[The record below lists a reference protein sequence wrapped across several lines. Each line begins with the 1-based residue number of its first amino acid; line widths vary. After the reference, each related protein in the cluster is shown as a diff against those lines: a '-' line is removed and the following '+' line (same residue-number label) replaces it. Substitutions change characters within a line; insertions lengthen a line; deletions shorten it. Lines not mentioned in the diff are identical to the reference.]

1 MVNNYITGIVR
12 WLVILAMPILLLLT
26 FARGLIS
33 EGYLRYE
40 YGKAD
45 FPPDIYGFT
54 QAERLELASVAIR
67 FLWQEQP
74 AEQAV
79 AMLEAQRLPGSNQPL
94 YNPYELSH
102 MIDVKHFTEKLW
114 RVYWGSVVLVLGGL
128 GWLLARRETRPEAFN
143 ALLGGGLLTS
153 GLLIGLTSFVL
164 LSWRT
169 FFIQFHELFFEPGTW
184 TFNWSDSLIRLFPD
198 RFWFDAGAIITVS
211 TLVAGI
217 IVAAVGYLLRRRAR
231 V

>member
-1 MVNNYITGIVR
+1 MNNYITGIVR

-54 QAERLELASVAIR
+54 QAERLELALVAIR

>member
-1 MVNNYITGIVR
+1 MNNYITGIVR
-12 WLVILAMPILLLLT
+12 WLVILAMPIFLLLT
-26 FARGLIS
+26 FARALIS

-40 YGKAD
+40 YGKAA
-45 FPPDIYGFT
+45 FPPDIYGFS
-54 QAERLELASVAIR
+54 QAQRLELASVAIR
-67 FLWQEQP
+67 FLWQDQP

-79 AMLEAQRLPGSNQPL
+79 TMLEAQRMPGLDQPL

-102 MIDVKHFTEKLW
+102 MIDVKNFTEKLW
-114 RVYWGSVVLVLGGL
+114 RVYWGSVLLVLGGL
-128 GWLLARRETRPEAFN
+128 GWLAARQQTRIEAFN
-143 ALLGGGLLTS
+143 ALFGGGLLTT
-153 GLLIGLTSFVL
+153 GLLIGLTGFVL

-217 IVAAVGYLLRRRAR
+217 VVALIGYLLKRRVRIG
-231 V
+231 

>member
-217 IVAAVGYLLRRRAR
+217 VVAIVGYLLRRRAR

>member
-54 QAERLELASVAIR
+54 QAERLELALVAIR

>member
-1 MVNNYITGIVR
+1 VNNYITGIVR

-54 QAERLELASVAIR
+54 QAERLELALVAIR